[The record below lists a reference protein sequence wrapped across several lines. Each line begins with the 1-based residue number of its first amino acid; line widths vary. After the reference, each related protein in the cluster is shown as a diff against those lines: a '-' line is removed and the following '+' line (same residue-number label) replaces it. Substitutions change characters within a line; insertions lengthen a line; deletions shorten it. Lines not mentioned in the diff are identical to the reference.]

1 MKTFRILQVAVCAA
15 LVFASSVARAQS
27 GAVSPAVERMRVLW
41 IGAHPDDEVTKFI
54 PWLARGRHV
63 QTAYLSLT
71 RGDGGQNLIG
81 NELYEQ
87 LGVVRTQELLAARRI
102 DGAEQWFG
110 REYDFGFSKTAEEAF
125 SHWPRDSVLNDLVTV
140 IRAFRPHIIVTTFS
154 GTPRDG
160 HGQHQVSALVAR
172 DAYELAGDSVRFPS
186 ARFGQP
192 WRPLKLYRYG
202 GFGPASNNGTIAVN
216 VGEYNRHLGLSYSEI
231 GADSRSQHKSQG
243 EGQLR
248 RKGMEW
254 LKLERL
260 DSRVPAPVDPR
271 AEKSIFEGIDTT
283 RVLVQ
288 DSRVA
293 PADTFPAVA
302 LDAVA
307 SRREVALGDSVR
319 VAMAVYNRGTV
330 PVTIWPAS
338 AGPSIALAPDS
349 GYKWTEWYYG
359 RDITQPWWLTKPRV
373 GDLFGTPVLRH
384 SENEEER
391 RAWSGLRMQFAG
403 QAPTV
408 LNAPYVYH
416 YADSAKGDIQ
426 IPLVVSP
433 GISLTLDNAIE
444 VARANVSLD
453 RLLRVTVRS
462 ALSDTADV
470 AVSITVPQGLVADS
484 SVRTIRMAPESQREL
499 SFRLRG
505 KLARGSHDLSVSAT
519 ANGRKYETGYV
530 AIEYPH
536 ITPQRLYRPSHLMI
550 NAVEVNLPSRTN
562 VAYIH
567 GVGDNVAPFLSQ
579 LGVPLTM
586 IDPEDLPSTGLSRYT
601 AIVVGPRA
609 YQASEALRDNNDYL
623 MSYVKRGGRLVVQY
637 GRSEM
642 LKPGIMPYP
651 ITRKPTPERVTD
663 ERAPVKF
670 IDPLSPLL
678 NLPNKITQADFEG
691 WVQERATYMPNTFD
705 ARYTPLFEMNDPGE
719 APNRAAV
726 LSAQVGKGTYIYV
739 PLALWRQLPA
749 AVPGAARIFANL
761 LGAK

>member
-1 MKTFRILQVAVCAA
+1 
-15 LVFASSVARAQS
+15 
-27 GAVSPAVERMRVLW
+27 MRVLW

-54 PWLARGRHV
+54 PWLALGRHV

-87 LGVVRTQELLAARRI
+87 LGVLRTQELLAARRI

-110 REYDFGFSKTAEEAF
+110 REYDFGFSKTADEAF
-125 SHWPRDSVLNDLVTV
+125 SHWPRDSVLVDIVTV
-140 IRAFRPHIIVTTFS
+140 IRAFRPHIVITTFS

-160 HGQHQVSALVAR
+160 HGQHQVSAIVAR
-172 DAYELAGDSVRFPS
+172 DAYEFADDTVRFPS
-186 ARFGQP
+186 AKYGRP
-192 WRPLKLYRYG
+192 WRPLKMYRYG
-202 GFGPASNNGTIAVN
+202 GFGPPPDNGTVAVN

-254 LKLERL
+254 LKLQRL
-260 DSRVPAPVDPR
+260 DSRVPAPSDPR
-271 AEKSIFEGIDTT
+271 AEKSIFEGFDTT

-288 DSRVA
+288 DSRVT
-293 PADTFPAVA
+293 PPDTFPAVA
-302 LDAVA
+302 LDAIA
-307 SRREVALGDSVR
+307 ARREVALGDSVK

-330 PVTIWPAS
+330 PVTIWPRRTQPALT
-338 AGPSIALAPDS
+338 LAPDS
-349 GYKWTEWYYG
+349 SYKWDEWYYG
-359 RDITQPWWLTKPRV
+359 SEITQPWWLTKPRV
-373 GDLFGTPVLRH
+373 GDLFGLPVLRH
-384 SENEEER
+384 SENAEEAR
-391 RAWSGLRMQFAG
+391 KWATVPMRFPG
-403 QAPTV
+403 QQKAELTS
-408 LNAPYVYH
+408 PYVYH

-433 GISLTLDNAIE
+433 GISITLDNPTEI
-444 VARANVSLD
+444 ARANVPLD

-462 ALSDTADV
+462 ALSDSADV
-470 AVSITVPQGLVADS
+470 TVAVATPAGLAADS
-484 SVRTIRMAPESQREL
+484 AVRTIRMAPGAQRVL

-505 KLARGSHDLSVSAT
+505 KLTRGSHELSVSAT

-536 ITPQRLYRPSHLMI
+536 ITPQRFYRPSKVTI
-550 NAVEVNLPSRTN
+550 NAVDVNLPARTN
-562 VAYIH
+562 VGYIQ

-579 LGVPLTM
+579 LGIPLKF
-586 IDPEDLPSTGLSRYT
+586 IDPEDLPSADLSRFS

-623 MSYVKRGGRLVVQY
+623 MSYVRRGGRLVVQY

-663 ERAPVKF
+663 ENAPVKF
-670 IDPLSPLL
+670 LDPASPLL
-678 NLPNKITQADFEG
+678 NVPNKITQADFDG

-705 ARYTPLFEMNDPGE
+705 AHYTPLLEMNDPGE

-726 LSAQVGKGTYIYV
+726 LSAQLGNGTYIYV

-761 LGAK
+761 LGAR